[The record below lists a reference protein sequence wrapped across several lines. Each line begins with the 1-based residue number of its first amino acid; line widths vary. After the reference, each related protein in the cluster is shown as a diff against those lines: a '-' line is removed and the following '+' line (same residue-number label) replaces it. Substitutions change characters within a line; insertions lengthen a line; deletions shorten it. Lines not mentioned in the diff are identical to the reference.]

1 MKRKLAGLLILI
13 CLMALP
19 AGCGA
24 SSASSTSGGTGAAAS
39 ASAMDGKTTMD
50 AAAGDYGGIELTS
63 TAQTDHTVRTS
74 DADRENEAK
83 RIYTANLSMETTAFD
98 DAAKGLAALVDEL
111 DGWMQSSSVDYGG
124 SGYRYGNYT
133 ARIPQEKFDQF
144 ISRAGKLCHVV
155 SSYSN
160 VEDVSEAYYDTAG
173 RLGTQQT
180 KLKRLQTLLSQA
192 KDMEDMITIESAIS
206 DTENQ
211 IESLSGDLKHYD
223 SQIDYATVTLSL
235 NEVYQLSN
243 VEQPAAG
250 FSGRI
255 AEALSSGAH
264 AFLNFLQ
271 GTLVLLAYAWV
282 WMLLIAAVLTAGLFM
297 IRRKRKTLVKT
308 GQKPLPEKRDDKTE

>member
-24 SSASSTSGGTGAAAS
+24 SSASSTSGGTEDAAA
-39 ASAMDGKTTMD
+39 APAMDGKAMMD
-50 AAAGDYGGIELTS
+50 AAPEDYGGMELS
-63 TAQTDHTVRTS
+63 NAAQTDHAVRAS
-74 DADRENEAK
+74 DADRANEAK
-83 RIYTANLSMETTAFD
+83 RIYTAELRMETTAFD
-98 DAAKGLAALVDEL
+98 DAAKGLTALVDEL
-111 DGWMQSSSVDYGG
+111 GGWMQSSSVDYDG

-133 ARIPQEKFDQF
+133 ARIPQDKFDQF
-144 ISRAGKLCHVV
+144 ISRAGTLCHVV
-155 SSYSN
+155 NSYSN

-173 RLGTQQT
+173 RLETQQT

-192 KDMEDMITIESAIS
+192 KDMEDIITIENAIS
-206 DTENQ
+206 DTEEQ

-223 SQIDYATVTLSL
+223 SQIDFATVTLSL
-235 NEVYQLSN
+235 SEVYQLSN
-243 VEQPAAG
+243 VEQPATG
-250 FSGRI
+250 FAGRI

-282 WMLLIAAVLTAGLFM
+282 WVLLIAAVLTAGIFM
-297 IRRKRKTLVKT
+297 IRRKRKALPKAA
-308 GQKPLPEKRDDKTE
+308 QKPLPEKRDDKTE

>member
-1 MKRKLAGLLILI
+1 MMKRKLAGLLVLI
-13 CLMALP
+13 CLMALS

-24 SSASSTSGGTGAAAS
+24 SGAAGTS
-39 ASAMDGKTTMD
+39 AGSGAATAVPAMDGKATE
-50 AAAGDYGGIELTS
+50 GYGGMELSS
-63 TAQTDHTVRTS
+63 TAQTGQADRAS

-83 RIYTANLSMETTAFD
+83 RIYTADLRMETTAFD

-111 DGWMQSSSVDYGG
+111 GGWMQSSSVDYGG

-155 SSYSN
+155 YSNSN

-173 RLGTQQT
+173 RLETQQT
-180 KLKRLQTLLSQA
+180 KLKRLQALLSQA
-192 KDMEDMITIESAIS
+192 KDMEDIITIESAIS

-235 NEVYQLSN
+235 SEVYQLSN

-250 FSGRI
+250 FADRI
-255 AEALSSGAH
+255 AEALSTGAH
-264 AFLNFLQ
+264 EFVNFLQ

-282 WMLLIAAVLTAGLFM
+282 WVLLIAAVLTAGIFM
-297 IRRKRKTLVKT
+297 IRRKRKAQQKAE
-308 GQKPLPEKRDDKTE
+308 QKPLPEKRDDKAE

>member
-1 MKRKLAGLLILI
+1 MMKRKLAGLLILI
-13 CLMALP
+13 CLMTLS

-24 SSASSTSGGTGAAAS
+24 SGTSSTSGASGETGTEMS
-39 ASAMDGKTTMD
+39 MPAMDGKATE
-50 AAAGDYGGIELTS
+50 GYGGMELSS
-63 TAQTDHTVRTS
+63 TAQTGQADRAS

-83 RIYTANLSMETTAFD
+83 RIYTADLRMETTAFD

-111 DGWMQSSSVDYGG
+111 GGWMQSSSVDYGG

-155 SSYSN
+155 YSNSN

-173 RLGTQQT
+173 RLETQQT

-192 KDMEDMITIESAIS
+192 KDMEDVITIESAIS

-235 NEVYQLSN
+235 SEVYQLSN

-250 FSGRI
+250 FADRI
-255 AEALSSGAH
+255 VGALSTGAH
-264 AFLNFLQ
+264 EFVNFIQ
-271 GTLVLLAYAWV
+271 GTLVILAYAWV
-282 WMLLIAAVLTAGLFM
+282 WVLLIAVVLTAGIFM
-297 IRRKRKTLVKT
+297 IRRKRKTLQKAE
-308 GQKPLPEKRDDKTE
+308 QKPLPEKRDDKVE